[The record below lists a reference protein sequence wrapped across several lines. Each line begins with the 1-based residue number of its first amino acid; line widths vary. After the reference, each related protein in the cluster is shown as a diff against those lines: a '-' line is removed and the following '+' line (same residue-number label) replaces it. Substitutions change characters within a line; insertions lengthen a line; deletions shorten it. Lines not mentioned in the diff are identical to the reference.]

1 MSHIRKP
8 ISLFHITVCIW
19 QKTALP
25 RRMMHKL
32 SRFSSCVFQVKYV
45 IKEDLLYKHTCLF
58 PSPSETVLQWQWRKK
73 KEGINLQRQR
83 KRKGRFRRKQEPVFW
98 KLENSRRSGQG
109 LGRPKRAG
117 TWGSH
122 EERSGRGWFHL
133 STLPQE
139 WDATSNSKSQERWG
153 REKGGFVEILYFKS
167 PGPLPHP
174 GKNPSSNPRKRQ
186 GPSLV
191 TPPRETLH
199 SGTPVCK
206 ARMQL
211 INQN

>member
-58 PSPSETVLQWQWRKK
+58 PSPSETVLQWRWRKR

-83 KRKGRFRRKQEPVFW
+83 KWERRFRRKQEPIFW
-98 KLENSRRSGQG
+98 KLENSGQG
-109 LGRPKRAG
+109 LGRPKKAE
-117 TWGSH
+117 TWASH
-122 EERSGRGWFHL
+122 EESSERGWFYL

-139 WDATSNSKSQERWG
+139 WEATSNSESGEVG
-153 REKGGFVEILYFKS
+153 V
-167 PGPLPHP
+167 
-174 GKNPSSNPRKRQ
+174 RKKRICWN
-186 GPSLV
+186 SL
-191 TPPRETLH
+191 
-199 SGTPVCK
+199 S
-206 ARMQL
+206 
-211 INQN
+211 I